1 MELYSVAHIAMKDM
15 QNLRVC
21 YEGAKEDPL
30 HLTMGVPVATTVV
43 ALAGDVAAA
52 QQQQAP
58 LTAGLVSY
66 MLHPASPGGSK
77 LLTGMAHF
85 DHMVKMAR
93 RTTPRGT
100 LLRPDASLAVEVT
113 PEQSTMILNP
123 TDTDY
128 TIGAIMRA
136 AGGAG
141 GSKALPKRKL
151 GAMCAIRGRSGFL
164 NDEGR
169 MKKMKSQLDLA
180 DSIASIHFAQK
191 EEKKVKAAAAT
202 EGLFEL
208 APVALAKLRSKGNDV
223 SKLNMKDICAIA
235 HRYLAKD
242 LDAKLK
248 KLDLVLALQALMAAR
263 EHVLPAVV
271 LEAGAAATPTVAMA
285 MATEAMQT
293 DDGNDG
299 PASDDEH

>member
-1 MELYSVAHIAMKDM
+1 MKDM

-151 GAMCAIRGRSGFL
+151 DAMCAIRGRSGFL

-223 SKLNMKDICAIA
+223 SKLNMTDICAIA

>member
-1 MELYSVAHIAMKDM
+1 
-15 QNLRVC
+15 
-21 YEGAKEDPL
+21 
-30 HLTMGVPVATTVV
+30 
-43 ALAGDVAAA
+43 
-52 QQQQAP
+52 
-58 LTAGLVSY
+58 

-151 GAMCAIRGRSGFL
+151 DAMCAIRGRSGFL

-242 LDAKLK
+242 LDTKLK

-271 LEAGAAATPTVAMA
+271 LEAGAAATPTVPMA

>member
-1 MELYSVAHIAMKDM
+1 MKDM

-151 GAMCAIRGRSGFL
+151 DAMCAIRGRSGFL

-223 SKLNMKDICAIA
+223 SNLNMKDICAIA

>member
-1 MELYSVAHIAMKDM
+1 MW
-15 QNLRVC
+15 
-21 YEGAKEDPL
+21 
-30 HLTMGVPVATTVV
+30 VPVATTVV

-151 GAMCAIRGRSGFL
+151 DAMCAIRGRSGFL